1 MFEATK
7 ERTNQ
12 LLKSLEII
20 NGLMPNRPMNEIVAL
35 IDAKI
40 CIEKDIT
47 NNIKFLEDQGETL

>member
-7 ERTNQ
+7 DRTNQ

-20 NGLMPNRPMNEIVAL
+20 NGIMPKRPMNEIVAL

-40 CIEKDIT
+40 CMEKEIT
-47 NNIKFLEDQGETL
+47 SNIKFLEDRGETL